1 MGIKSNYLII
11 IDNFFILTY
20 FNFIFQ
26 MDDIAAVA
34 GFATPNENKKDI
46 LDSSGQ
52 YYKLLC

>member
-34 GFATPNENKKDI
+34 GFATLNENKKDI